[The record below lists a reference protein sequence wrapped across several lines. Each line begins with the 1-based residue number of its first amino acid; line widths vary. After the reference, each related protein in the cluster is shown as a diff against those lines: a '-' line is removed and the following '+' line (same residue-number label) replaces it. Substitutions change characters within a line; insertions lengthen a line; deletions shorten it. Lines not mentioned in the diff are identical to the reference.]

1 MSIIRAVQLTVLVV
15 VIVVAALVLGWHL
28 GGSGSSLSDMT
39 PSLPEEGPSQ
49 PDQAPDDSDR
59 ITFTIALDRDQRV
72 GSAYNL
78 RGVPITVLIDEDG
91 IVRGIQP
98 GAFLSKQALT
108 SWLDDLISS
117 EAPSPVF
124 TEAPAVGYLA
134 PDFTLATVDGGSVT
148 LSQLRDRWVLVN
160 FWTTWC
166 TWCIRQMPYLQAVFE
181 ERGEEIE
188 FIGVNWGESEAKVR
202 QHLRG

>member
-1 MSIIRAVQLTVLVV
+1 MSIRRAAILTAAVAAA
-15 VIVVAALVLGWHL
+15 VVAVLL
-28 GGSGSSLSDMT
+28 LSSYVPGRVSS
-39 PSLPEEGPSQ
+39 P
-49 PDQAPDDSDR
+49 PDQLPNGSDG

-78 RGVPITVLIDEDG
+78 RGVPITVLVDHQG

-98 GAFLSKQALT
+98 GAFRSTEELIG
-108 SWLDDLISS
+108 WLDDLISS
-117 EAPSPVF
+117 QAPSPIL

-134 PDFTLATVDGGSVT
+134 PDFTLATLDGASVT

-166 TWCIRQMPYLQAVFE
+166 TWCMYQMPFLQAAFE
-181 ERGEEIE
+181 ERGDEIE
-188 FIGVNWGESEAKVR
+188 FIGINWGESESRVR
-202 QHLRG
+202 QHMRG

>member
-1 MSIIRAVQLTVLVV
+1 MSIRKAIQLTAVV
-15 VIVVAALVLGWHL
+15 VAVVVAILVLRWHVPGL
-28 GGSGSSLSDMT
+28 MPSRSDQLPNGSDG
-39 PSLPEEGPSQ
+39 
-49 PDQAPDDSDR
+49 

-78 RGVPITVLIDEDG
+78 RGVPITVLVDHQG
-91 IVRGIQP
+91 VVRGIQP
-98 GAFLSKQALT
+98 GAFRSTEELIG
-108 SWLDDLISS
+108 WLDDLISS
-117 EAPSPVF
+117 QAPSPIL

-134 PDFTLATVDGGSVT
+134 PDFTLATLDGASVT

-166 TWCIRQMPYLQAVFE
+166 PWCIRQMPYLQAVFE
-181 ERGEEIE
+181 ERGDEIE

-202 QHLRG
+202 KHLGG